1 MKIQNVENDSRKN
14 SLFYTSHFTKIA
26 RTFLRNTVPH
36 CRVDKIIHKNGKLTA
51 AIKYGDFSS
60 SNYKYQGNVRNKS
73 HLNRYNRFKI

>member
-36 CRVDKIIHKNGKLTA
+36 CRVDKIRLQNLKLT
-51 AIKYGDFSS
+51 KYGDVPS
-60 SNYKYQGNVRNKS
+60 SNYKNEKS
-73 HLNRYNRFKI
+73 EK